1 MDNKSQKVLQVILE
15 IIIFISQKIK
25 NYHGK

>member
-1 MDNKSQKVLQVILE
+1 MENKSQKVLQVSLE
-15 IIIFISQKIK
+15 IFIFISEKIK